1 MMFFK
6 KAKLPEVTLPP
17 GHFPPDFLILWNE
30 VADVQAIRREMATL
44 LLADL
49 RESGP
54 EWPTERYSCLHRLI
68 NDLEKQP

>member
-1 MMFFK
+1 MFFK
-6 KAKLPEVTLPP
+6 KPIIQEVTLPP
-17 GHFPPDFLILWNE
+17 GHFPPEFIAVWNE
-30 VADVQAIRREMATL
+30 LRNPHAIRRELATL

-54 EWPTERYSCLHRLI
+54 EWPTERYSVLHRLI